1 MPSYQLSDH
10 IPLFD
15 ICSKYLSVHR
25 LDFTLLNIRR
35 IVAKTVLSC
44 VRHMAV
50 ESHIA
55 TRTMAL
61 ALTAE
66 NNFDGNASQA
76 MVELIDSCRECNT
89 HLSVVFS
96 VIWHRL
102 NQTKSSMCILMAL
115 HMLKTLISEGPLTA
129 ITEALDGAGKI
140 YELKNFS
147 AKNFDANHEV
157 RLAADHVYGMLVD
170 LSSLF
175 SRRRRIAASKAQ
187 QLTAVP
193 TNQKIWADYLVNRLP
208 FTIEARKLHTLF
220 RPNGS
225 GLTYYDADAIS
236 VPPSVAASNTPSI
249 MALARM
255 RLVGPK
261 SSALYLDESDRLFG
275 STNHDLD
282 GRSVQGYTMPWEAH
296 AEEWSSSES
305 DNDGEETLDEEVVP
319 GEEPVPEL
327 VQPPLP
333 TVDDLAS
340 YDKSTDMLAHF
351 NYAVS
356 SYGGSVRS
364 ISHAGTSQFG
374 SERSGSPPP
383 HYNRGA
389 MTTGGTKEMSIAS
402 YSEENHGGIT
412 LMERTSDDIFQNP
425 HQNVHPAESLRQ
437 LFLTETL

>member
-1 MPSYQLSDH
+1 MPLPSQPCSPNFTLSLPSYQLPDH

-25 LDFTLLNIRR
+25 LDFSLLNIRR
-35 IVAKTVLSC
+35 IVAKTVLAC

-50 ESHIA
+50 ESHIE
-55 TRTMAL
+55 TRTTAL

-66 NNFDGNASQA
+66 TSFDGNASQA
-76 MVELIDSCRECNT
+76 MAELIDSCRECNT

-102 NQTKSSMCILMAL
+102 NQTKTNMCILMAL
-115 HMLKTLISEGPLTA
+115 HMLKNLISEGPLTA

-140 YELKNFS
+140 YELKTFS
-147 AKNFDANHEV
+147 AKNFDANREV

-170 LSSLF
+170 LPSLF
-175 SRRRRIAASKAQ
+175 SRRRQIAASKAQ

-193 TNQKIWADYLVNRLP
+193 TNQTMWADYLVGRLP
-208 FTIEARKLHTLF
+208 FTVEARKLHALF
-220 RPNGS
+220 RPHGS
-225 GLTYYDADAIS
+225 GLTYYHSDAIS
-236 VPPSVAASNTPSI
+236 VTPSVAASNAPSI

-255 RLVGPK
+255 RLSGPK
-261 SSALYLDESDRLFG
+261 ASALYLDESDRLSG
-275 STNHDLD
+275 SANHDLD

-305 DNDGEETLDEEVVP
+305 DNDGEETVEEEVYP
-319 GEEPVPEL
+319 AEELVSEL

-340 YDKSTDMLAHF
+340 YDNSTDMLTLF
-351 NYAVS
+351 NNAVS
-356 SYGGSVRS
+356 SHGGSVRS
-364 ISHAGTSQFG
+364 ISLAGTSQFG

-389 MTTGGTKEMSIAS
+389 MTTSGTKDMTLVS
-402 YSEENHGGIT
+402 YG
-412 LMERTSDDIFQNP
+412 
-425 HQNVHPAESLRQ
+425 
-437 LFLTETL
+437 